1 MKQINIFMAGAKG
14 LHDYRNALVLWA
26 NKKNYTYRKDKK
38 NVQLNLCSFSE
49 AGDNQSIYNKLITQS
64 SDIVIFIVEG
74 KLGTKTQRELMLARE
89 SLFTNKHP
97 QIWVFTKD
105 PDEKTTTYL
114 EGALGERYAVD
125 FISSED
131 LVNKVDDRTDDF
143 MRTLTLPPRHLW
155 HWIVAAASV
164 VAMLIGWYIGHTCAP
179 CAPVALEPDSSNQK
193 MLLIAGGGSVANFIE
208 ERPGS
213 KIPSLAD
220 YPNGYYLHFP
230 TKSAWQ
236 MLKEEV
242 VSLQDTRRYYPI
254 CISATEATAKD
265 FCDGLITEKEY
276 TDKAIIVS
284 CKLGEDSLAVYVKKD
299 CDFLKRHRSNCNKPN
314 HISIKQ
320 LKELIESR
328 SMNVYSTSLGSGTRA
343 EYCKILKYSDAQLSD
358 YLAGPFSE
366 SSPMSSIPNNK
377 KDYLLLGSQYYGMT
391 AIKGETARLTVE
403 SKSAKPMLIYFMAYK
418 KGNEMYYI
426 PNETICLLQELDLT
440 SFINDYVSEDGT
452 VHTRNMHE
460 VIYDTSAL
468 LKNEEKPFAF
478 IWGQGN

>member
-1 MKQINIFMAGAKG
+1 MAGAKG

-49 AGDNQSIYNKLITQS
+49 AGDNQSIYDKLITQS
-64 SDIVIFIVEG
+64 SDIVIFIVEE

-143 MRTLTLPPRHLW
+143 VRTLTLPPRHLW

-208 ERPGS
+208 ETRRDS
-213 KIPSLAD
+213 IPSLAD
-220 YPNGYYLHFP
+220 YPDGFFVHLP
-230 TKSAWQ
+230 TKSAWK
-236 MLKEEV
+236 MLEEEV
-242 VSLQDTRRYYPI
+242 VALQDTRRYYPI
-254 CISATEATAKD
+254 CISATAATEKD
-265 FCDGLITEKEY
+265 FCSGHIKKQMYIDS
-276 TDKAIIVS
+276 AIIVS
-284 CKLGEDSLAVYVKKD
+284 CELGKDSLAVYIPKN
-299 CDFLKRHRSNCNKPN
+299 CNFLKEHPDCEQSH
-314 HISIKQ
+314 HISVNT
-320 LKELIESR
+320 LKKLIESK
-328 SMNVYSTSLGSGTRA
+328 SMNVYSTSKESGTRA
-343 EYCKILKYSDAQLSD
+343 SYCKILKYHDDSLDEYVDGQ
-358 YLAGPFSE
+358 FSE
-366 SSPMSSIPNNK
+366 STHLGDIK
-377 KDYLLLGSQYYGMT
+377 IGEDGYGYLLLGSQYYGMT
-391 AIKGETARLTVE
+391 EIQDEAIRLTVE
-403 SKSAKPMLIYFMAYK
+403 SDYVKPMLLYFMAYRDRLGDTYK
-418 KGNEMYYI
+418 I
-426 PNETICLLQELDLT
+426 PEETIRFLRKLGLT
-440 SFINDYVSEDGT
+440 SFIEDCVSKDGIIKPR
-452 VHTRNMHE
+452 TRGK
-460 VIYDTSAL
+460 VIYVYGEDC
-468 LKNEEKPFAF
+468 F
-478 IWGQGN
+478 IK